1 MSTAALI
8 AKAAAVIL
16 SEERGRKAVGWILV
30 AVLSPLILL
39 IAVICS
45 FAAGGAEHNN
55 ATVEACFYGASY
67 SGKESASTSAATSGT
82 CWPSAPRSIRGN
94 RSEKQGENER

>member
-8 AKAAAVIL
+8 AKAASVIL
-16 SEERGRKAVGWILV
+16 SDERGRKGVGWILV

-45 FAAGGAEHNN
+45 FASGGAEHNN
-55 ATVEACFYGASY
+55 ATVEACFYGAGCSR
-67 SGKESASTSAATSGT
+67 KESASISAATSGT
-82 CWPSAPRSIRGN
+82 CWPSALRSIRGN
-94 RSEKQGENER
+94 CSEKREENE